1 MFSNIKGLKLNKPG
15 ENNIIKLDFFDNV
28 EDCACVVYGRNG
40 SGKSSIARAIHRYIE
55 VGHWGEGELLY
66 NHDDSSIEL
75 STEELNRIFIFN
87 EDFIEDNIN
96 VDTDSVESIVILGEN
111 VKLKLK
117 IDYIDRLLAKREK
130 IKNNIYNKI
139 NAYNSNIN
147 SIESKIKEKL
157 QNNWA
162 ERERRILKHIR
173 KSTVNETLISSI
185 KSYPIEENYNY
196 NIELER
202 FDFNLCHFEALEE
215 DSKKLELISIKLP
228 DIEEEKLYSL
238 LSTHI
243 EKPEL
248 NKREQYLL
256 SLVGRVEG
264 FSLEYINSEFSK
276 DQVDE
281 CPFCLQPISKSY
293 KEELCENIK
302 RILTKEVEVLKANL
316 QSFALEETNI
326 ELSDYV
332 ILDKD
337 LTKSLKSQ
345 VMELN
350 TKILK
355 LKKYI
360 LSKYNN
366 PYETCIFER
375 ENICDSIESIKDSIG
390 KLNKKITNYNE
401 QIDNREKTRNLLM
414 TSNKKLAKSEIASYI
429 DLIDSVHDKK
439 ERLIKSYNI
448 FDLNLAK
455 LNNEKSDLVAKQA
468 SIKIA
473 IDLINK
479 YLQMIFF
486 DNNRLKLEV
495 VDEKYILRVNGK
507 KVEPKNISTGERNI
521 IALCYFFT
529 IIGKNLSLNKR
540 YTLPSLVVIDDPIS
554 SFDFDNKLGLISF
567 LIGELQQIIKLSNSK
582 SRIIVLTHDLQVV
595 YDLRTF
601 INKIFKVQYK
611 ELTKDGL
618 IKRDYGKEHEYSIL
632 LKEVYKFACD
642 LELNEFKVGNS
653 LRRILEFYCSF
664 LYRMGIDGILTS
676 EAILNRVEDTN
687 KREFF
692 KRSVYKLV
700 LNGYSHTQ
708 ESARRIT
715 ITEPLYSVDECRKVT
730 RSVLGLMYYLD
741 SEHVLSHLCNGNN
754 EVSREHVKST
764 ITEWIEE
771 YTCETV

>member
-1 MFSNIKGLKLNKPG
+1 M
-15 ENNIIKLDFFDNV
+15 
-28 EDCACVVYGRNG
+28 
-40 SGKSSIARAIHRYIE
+40 
-55 VGHWGEGELLY
+55 
-66 NHDDSSIEL
+66 
-75 STEELNRIFIFN
+75 
-87 EDFIEDNIN
+87 
-96 VDTDSVESIVILGEN
+96 
-111 VKLKLK
+111 
-117 IDYIDRLLAKREK
+117 
-130 IKNNIYNKI
+130 
-139 NAYNSNIN
+139 
-147 SIESKIKEKL
+147 
-157 QNNWA
+157 
-162 ERERRILKHIR
+162 
-173 KSTVNETLISSI
+173 
-185 KSYPIEENYNY
+185 
-196 NIELER
+196 
-202 FDFNLCHFEALEE
+202 
-215 DSKKLELISIKLP
+215 
-228 DIEEEKLYSL
+228 
-238 LSTHI
+238 
-243 EKPEL
+243 
-248 NKREQYLL
+248 
-256 SLVGRVEG
+256 
-264 FSLEYINSEFSK
+264 
-276 DQVDE
+276 
-281 CPFCLQPISKSY
+281 
-293 KEELCENIK
+293 CENIK
-302 RILTKEVEVLKANL
+302 RILTKEIEVFKANL

-355 LKKYI
+355 LRKYI

-366 PYETCIFER
+366 PYETCTFER
-375 ENICDSIESIKDSIG
+375 ENICDSIESIKDSID

-401 QIDNREKTRNLLM
+401 QIDNREKNRNLLM
-414 TSNKKLAKSEIASYI
+414 TSNKKLAKSEIVSYI

-439 ERLIKSYNI
+439 ERAIKSYNI

-455 LNNEKSDLVAKQA
+455 LNNEKSNLVAKQA

-554 SFDFDNKLGLISF
+554 SFDFDNKIGLISF

-601 INKIFKVQYK
+601 INKVFKVQFK

-618 IKRDYGKEHEYSIL
+618 LKLDYKQHEYTTL
-632 LKEVYKFACD
+632 FKEVYDFACD
-642 LELNEFKVGNS
+642 IELNEFKVGNS

-664 LYRMGIDGILTS
+664 LYRTGIDGILTS

-754 EVSREHVKST
+754 EVNREHIKST
-764 ITEWIEE
+764 ITGWIEGF
-771 YTCETV
+771 TCETV

>member
-1 MFSNIKGLKLNKPG
+1 MFSDIKGLRLNKPG
-15 ENNIIKLDFFDNV
+15 ENNIIKLDFFNNTN
-28 EDCACVVYGRNG
+28 DCACVVYGRNG

-55 VGHWGEGELLY
+55 VGHWGAGEFLY
-66 NHDDSSIEL
+66 NHNDSNIEL
-75 STEELNRIFIFN
+75 SVEELNRIFIFN
-87 EDFIEDNIN
+87 EDFIQDNIK
-96 VDTDSVESIVILGEN
+96 VDTDSVESIVIFGEN
-111 VKLKLK
+111 VKVKLK
-117 IDYIDRLLAKREK
+117 IDYIDRLLIKREK
-130 IKNNIYNKI
+130 IKNNIYDKVND
-139 NAYNSNIN
+139 YDLNIN
-147 SIESKIKEKL
+147 SLEHRIKETL

-162 ERERRILKHIR
+162 ERERRILKHTR
-173 KSTVNETLISSI
+173 KSAVNETLISSI
-185 KSYPIEENYNY
+185 KSYPIEDDYNY
-196 NIELER
+196 SFELER
-202 FDFNLCHFEALEE
+202 FDLYLRYFEALED
-215 DSKKLELISIKLP
+215 DSKKLELISVKLP
-228 DIEEEKLYSL
+228 NIDEEKLYSL
-238 LSTHI
+238 LLTHI
-243 EKPEL
+243 EKAEL

-256 SLVGRVEG
+256 SLVGRVEA
-264 FSLEYINSEFSK
+264 FSLEYINSEFSN

-281 CPFCLQPISKSY
+281 CPFCLQPITKSY

-302 RILTKEVEVLKANL
+302 KILTKEVEVLKANL
-316 QSFALEETNI
+316 QSFELEEIKI
-326 ELSDYV
+326 ELSDYI

-337 LTKSLKSQ
+337 LTKSLEAQ
-345 VMELN
+345 LMELN

-355 LKKYI
+355 LRQYI
-360 LSKYNN
+360 LSKHNN
-366 PYETCIFER
+366 PYETCAFER
-375 ENICDSIESIKDSIG
+375 ENICHFIETVKDNID

-401 QIDNREKTRNLLM
+401 QIDNREKNRDLLI
-414 TSNKKLAKSEIASYI
+414 TWNKKLAKSEIVSLI
-429 DLIDSVHDKK
+429 DLIDEVHKKK
-439 ERLIKSYNI
+439 ERAKKSYTI
-448 FDLNLAK
+448 FDLNLNK
-455 LNNEKSDLVAKQA
+455 LNYVKSDLVAKQA

-495 VDEKYILRVNGK
+495 LGDKYILRVNGK

-529 IIGKNLSLNKR
+529 LIGKNLSLNKR

-554 SFDFDNKLGLISF
+554 SFDFDNKLGLTSF

-601 INKIFKVQYK
+601 INKVFKVQFK

-618 IKRDYGKEHEYSIL
+618 VKRDYGKQHEYSIL
-632 LKEVYKFACD
+632 LKEVYDFACD

-664 LYRMGIDGILTS
+664 LYRTGIDGILTS

-741 SEHVLSHLCNGNN
+741 SEHILAHLCNGNN
-754 EVSREHVKST
+754 EVDREHIKST
-764 ITEWIEE
+764 ITGWIEE
-771 YTCETV
+771 YICENV

>member
-1 MFSNIKGLKLNKPG
+1 MFSNIKGLKLKKPG
-15 ENNIIKLDFFDNV
+15 ENNIITLDFFDDKQ
-28 EDCACVVYGRNG
+28 DCACVVYGRNG
-40 SGKSSIARAIHRYIE
+40 SGKSSIGRAIHRYTE
-55 VGHWGEGELLY
+55 VGHWEEGEFLY
-66 NHDDSSIEL
+66 NHDDSNIEL
-75 STEELNRIFIFN
+75 STEDLNRVFIFN
-87 EDFIEDNIN
+87 EEFIEDNIK

-111 VKLKLK
+111 VKVKLQ

-130 IKNNIYNKI
+130 IKNDISNKI

-147 SIESKIKEKL
+147 LIECNIKEKL

-162 ERERRILKHIR
+162 ERERRILKHTR
-173 KSTVNETLISSI
+173 KSAVNETLISSI
-185 KSYPIEENYNY
+185 KSYPIEESYNY
-196 NIELER
+196 NFELEQ
-202 FDFNLCHFEALEE
+202 FDSNLRNFEALED
-215 DSKKLELISIKLP
+215 DSKKLELISVNLP
-228 DIEEEKLYSL
+228 NINEEKLYNL

-243 EKPEL
+243 EKAEL

-256 SLVGRVEG
+256 SLVGRVEE
-264 FSLEYINSEFSK
+264 FSLEHINREFSK

-281 CPFCLQPISKSY
+281 CPFCLQPITKSY

-302 RILTKEVEVLKANL
+302 KILTKEVEILKSNL
-316 QSFALEETNI
+316 QSFLLEETNI

-332 ILDKD
+332 ILDKE
-337 LTKSLKSQ
+337 LTKSLKTQ
-345 VMELN
+345 LIELN

-355 LKKYI
+355 LRKYI
-360 LSKYNN
+360 LFKYNN
-366 PYETCIFER
+366 PYETCTFEK
-375 ENICDSIESIKDSIG
+375 ENIYDSIEIIKDSID

-401 QIDNREKTRNLLM
+401 QIDNREKNRDLLI
-414 TSNKKLAKSEIASYI
+414 TWNKKLAKSEIVSYI
-429 DLIDSVHDKK
+429 NLIDSVHNKK
-439 ERLIKSYNI
+439 ERAKRSYST
-448 FDLNLAK
+448 FGVNLDK
-455 LNNEKSDLVAKQA
+455 LNRERSDLVAKQA

-486 DNNRLKLEV
+486 DNNRLKLEI

-540 YTLPSLVVIDDPIS
+540 YTLPSLIIIDDPIS

-567 LIGELQQIIKLSNSK
+567 LIGEMQQIIELSNCK

-601 INKIFKVQYK
+601 IKKIFKVQFK

-618 IKRDYGKEHEYSIL
+618 IKRDYGKIHEYSIL
-632 LKEVYKFACD
+632 LKEVYNFACD

-653 LRRILEFYCSF
+653 LRRVLEFYCSF
-664 LYRMGIDGILTS
+664 LYRIGIDGILTS
-676 EAILNRVEDTN
+676 EAILNRVEDAN

-692 KRSVYKLV
+692 KRSIYKLV

-708 ESARRIT
+708 DCARKVTMI
-715 ITEPLYSVDECRKVT
+715 EPLYSVDECRKVT
-730 RSVLGLMYYLD
+730 RIVLGLMYYLD
-741 SEHVLSHLCNGNN
+741 SEHVLAHLCDGNN
-754 EVSREHVKST
+754 EVNREHIKST
-764 ITEWIEE
+764 ITGWIEGFT
-771 YTCETV
+771 YETI